1 MTRMIK
7 PRRAVQASIAVLMVG
22 SALSGCGSD
31 TAGVGS
37 STPEVI
43 FENAWIRTTD
53 GAEDTSMTA
62 LFGSLV
68 NPGSEAVTLQSADCS
83 PTAAITQVHE
93 MATVEGKMVMREV
106 PAPVEIPAE
115 GHLHLT
121 PGSYHVMLMKL
132 TKELPVGSET
142 NCTVKLSNGQE
153 LAVKAQAKKFVE
165 EEEHYHSTEP
175 SASSNG

>member
-1 MTRMIK
+1 MTRMFTL
-7 PRRAVQASIAVLMVG
+7 RRAALAAAAVLMAG

-31 TAGVGS
+31 TAGAGS
-37 STPEVI
+37 SSPEVI

-53 GAEDTSMTA
+53 GAQDTSMTA

-83 PTAAITQVHE
+83 PTAAMTQVHE
-93 MATVEGKMVMREV
+93 MATVDGKMVMREV

-121 PGSYHVMLMKL
+121 PGSYHVMLMRL

-142 NCTVKLSNGQE
+142 SCTLKLSNGQE
-153 LAVKAQAKKFVE
+153 LAVNAQAKKFVE
-165 EEEHYHSTEP
+165 EEAHYHSTEP